1 MNKDKLKDAVGDKT
15 ANLIL
20 SLDKQYQQRAILISL
35 GILPTD
41 LEFNIDL
48 EKLSDRVDKKVV
60 KATAEYMALEEIVY
74 LTYKYES
81 IRYYKSEEKY
91 LERSSDYKSSAF
103 EEYTYKAVIID
114 SYERDIHK
122 RNWDDYGIS
131 EKKDPTINVSYY

>member
-1 MNKDKLKDAVGDKT
+1 MNKDKLKNTVGDQA

-41 LEFNIDL
+41 LEFIIDL
-48 EKLSDRVDKKVV
+48 EKLSNKLDRNVV

-74 LTYKYES
+74 LKYKYELY
-81 IRYYKSEEKY
+81 RYYKSEEKY
-91 LERSSDYKSSAF
+91 LEKSSDYKSSAS

>member
-1 MNKDKLKDAVGDKT
+1 MNKDKLKNAVGDQ
-15 ANLIL
+15 AASLIL

-35 GILPTD
+35 GILPTEI
-41 LEFNIDL
+41 EFNIDL

-91 LERSSDYKSSAF
+91 LERSSDYKSSAS
-103 EEYTYKAVIID
+103 EEYTYKTIIMD

-131 EKKDPTINVSYY
+131 EKKDPSIKGSYY